1 MEEKIKSY
9 LEKDEKLKAYIKEKT
24 ERIMASNFMEDSA
37 FKFITT
43 VEGARGYPVAS
54 YILRTLGIEFDEIYN
69 ASIQEE
75 YISLWAK
82 RVNPD
87 VTLRINGMI
96 VTLDMQ
102 KKNEPDLLDR
112 LLGYALSVAFSY
124 SRQGERYQFLG
135 HKTWVVFLC
144 DGDLFG
150 KGEVV
155 YTFNMGGEKFAEYF
169 EGFEIGIKVVNLE
182 KAREEDGEIGVL
194 ARDLNNPDPHT
205 MESDVFQ
212 YAAEN
217 YKIKNGGREKMREMV
232 EDMES
237 KKFLEIVEDVEKRS
251 KAEGIRE
258 GEKKGREEGARK
270 RSIEVAK
277 TMLSTKRYSIE
288 EVAEISSLSRAE
300 VKKLAVSY
308 N

>member
-1 MEEKIKSY
+1 MEDKIKAY
-9 LEKDEKLKAYIKEKT
+9 LEKDEKLKVYIKKKT

-54 YILRTLGIEFDEIYN
+54 YILRTLGIEFDAIYN

-75 YISLWAK
+75 YVSLWAK
-82 RVNPD
+82 SVNPD
-87 VTLRINGMI
+87 VTLRIRGMI

-102 KKNEPDLLDR
+102 KKDEPDLIDR
-112 LLGYALSVAFSY
+112 LMGYALSVALSR
-124 SRQGERYQFLG
+124 SRQGEKYQFLG
-135 HKTWVVFLC
+135 HKTWIVFLC
-144 DGDLFG
+144 NFDLFG
-150 KGEVV
+150 KDEVV
-155 YTFNMGGEKFAEYF
+155 YTFNMGGDKLSEYF

-194 ARDLNNPDPHT
+194 ARDLNNEAPYT
-205 MESDVFQ
+205 MEGKVFQ

-217 YKIKNGGREKMREMV
+217 YKIKNGGREKMIEK
-232 EDMES
+232 EKDME
-237 KKFLEIVEDVEKRS
+237 LEKLRPVFEDYGRRL

-258 GEKKGREEGARK
+258 GEKKGAHK

-277 TMLSTKRYSIE
+277 KMIKMNVLTYEQIAEAS
-288 EVAEISSLSRAE
+288 EISIAE
-300 VKKLAVSY
+300 VKKLAGSLA
-308 N
+308 

>member
-1 MEEKIKSY
+1 MEDKIKSY
-9 LEKDEKLKAYIKEKT
+9 LEKDEKLKAYIKKKT

-54 YILRTLGIEFDEIYN
+54 YILRTLGFEFDVIYD
-69 ASIQEE
+69 AVVVEE

-82 RVNPD
+82 RIKPD
-87 VTLRINGMI
+87 VSLRIKSMI
-96 VTLDMQ
+96 VTVDMQ
-102 KKNEPDLLDR
+102 RKNESALIDR
-112 LLGYALSVAFSY
+112 LIGYALIFALSS
-124 SRQGERYQFLG
+124 SIQGERYHFLG
-135 HKTWVVFLC
+135 QKTWVVFLC
-144 DGDLFG
+144 DFDLFG

-155 YTFNMGGEKFAEYF
+155 YTFNMGGDKISEYF
-169 EGFEIGIKVVNLE
+169 KGFEIGIKVVNLE
-182 KAREEDGEIGVL
+182 KAREEEREIGVL
-194 ARDLNNPDPHT
+194 ARDLNNEDPYT
-205 MESDVFQ
+205 MEGKMFQ

-217 YKIKNGGREKMREMV
+217 YKIKNGGREKMRERI

-277 TMLSTKRYSIE
+277 KMIKMNVLTYEQIAEASEIS
-288 EVAEISSLSRAE
+288 VAEVR
-300 VKKLAVSY
+300 KLAGSLA
-308 N
+308 